1 MLLEGKQSVS
11 ELLALRF
18 SEYFDVRHTKLFNN
32 MFIHMYMYMC
42 IKISSRTFSLTV
54 YATDQYSTVLN

>member
-32 MFIHMYMYMC
+32 VHTYV
-42 IKISSRTFSLTV
+42 RV
-54 YATDQYSTVLN
+54 Y

>member
-11 ELLALRF
+11 ELLALTCRF

-32 MFIHMYMYMC
+32 MFIHMYMC
-42 IKISSRTFSLTV
+42 IKSVQELSV
-54 YATDQYSTVLN
+54 

>member
-32 MFIHMYMYMC
+32 MFIHMYMC

-54 YATDQYSTVLN
+54 YATDQ

>member
-18 SEYFDVRHTKLFNN
+18 SEYFDVRHTQ
-32 MFIHMYMYMC
+32 I
-42 IKISSRTFSLTV
+42 I
-54 YATDQYSTVLN
+54 Q

>member
-32 MFIHMYMYMC
+32 MFIHTCMHVH
-42 IKISSRTFSLTV
+42 V
-54 YATDQYSTVLN
+54 Y

>member
-1 MLLEGKQSVS
+1 MLLDEKQSVS

-32 MFIHMYMYMC
+32 MFIHMYMC
-42 IKISSRTFSLTV
+42 IKISSRTLSLTV
-54 YATDQYSTVLN
+54 YATGQYCTVLN

>member
-18 SEYFDVRHTKLFNN
+18 SEYFDVRHTKLIFNN
-32 MFIHMYMYMC
+32 MFIHMYMC
-42 IKISSRTFSLTV
+42 IKSVQELSV
-54 YATDQYSTVLN
+54 

>member
-18 SEYFDVRHTKLFNN
+18 SEYFDVRHTCTQLFNN
-32 MFIHMYMYMC
+32 MFIHMHVH
-42 IKISSRTFSLTV
+42 V
-54 YATDQYSTVLN
+54 Y

>member
-32 MFIHMYMYMC
+32 IFIHMYMC

>member
-32 MFIHMYMYMC
+32 MVIHMHVH
-42 IKISSRTFSLTV
+42 V
-54 YATDQYSTVLN
+54 Y

>member
-1 MLLEGKQSVS
+1 MLLDEKQSVS
-11 ELLALRF
+11 ELLALTF
-18 SEYFDVRHTKLFNN
+18 SEYFDVRHTKLFNI
-32 MFIHMYMYMC
+32 FIHMYMC